1 MTLRSLE
8 RAAIAGLL
16 AGVGLLVL
24 DAVERNP
31 TNFFRYIPRLRPGR
45 GGWSQLESLW
55 RSRPALV
62 LGALLLCAALVLA
75 LIVTVT
81 VLVRAIRGGDF
92 ESPAREDAGA
102 P

>member
-16 AGVGLLVL
+16 AGVGLLAL
-24 DAVERNP
+24 DAVGRNP
-31 TNFFRYIPRLRPGR
+31 TSFFRYIPRLRPGR
-45 GGWSQLESLW
+45 GSWSHLESLW

-62 LGALLLCAALVLA
+62 LGVLLLCAALILA

-81 VLVRAIRGGDF
+81 ALVRAVREGA
-92 ESPAREDAGA
+92 SPAGENSGA